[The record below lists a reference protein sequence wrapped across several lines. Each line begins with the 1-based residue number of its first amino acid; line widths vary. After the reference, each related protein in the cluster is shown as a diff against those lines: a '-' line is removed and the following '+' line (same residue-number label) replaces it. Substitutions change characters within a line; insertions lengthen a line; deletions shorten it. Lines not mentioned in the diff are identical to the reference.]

1 MSQTPLERGPVIEM
15 NDPCY
20 PQLKKSNDV
29 NGAKSILIVEDDAG
43 IREILGEIL
52 QEETIHQVF
61 FAEDGETALN
71 MLQTTTPK
79 LFLLDYKLPGM
90 TGLELVDH
98 LRRICG
104 YEQTPMVLMSASL
117 FGKDISKYHLRYIQ
131 KPFDLDQLLQLVE
144 ETLSEQKT
152 DVRFLHD

>member
-1 MSQTPLERGPVIEM
+1 M

-20 PQLKKSNDV
+20 PQRKDNDV
-29 NGAKSILIVEDDAG
+29 KGAKSILIVEDDAG
-43 IREILGEIL
+43 IRETLGEIL

-71 MLQTTTPK
+71 MLPTTAPK

-98 LRRICG
+98 LRRING
-104 YEQTPMVLMSASL
+104 HEQTPVVLMSASL
-117 FGKDISKYHLRYIQ
+117 FGKDISRYDLTYIQ

-144 ETLSEQKT
+144 EALSEQK
-152 DVRFLHD
+152 VEFGSLHD